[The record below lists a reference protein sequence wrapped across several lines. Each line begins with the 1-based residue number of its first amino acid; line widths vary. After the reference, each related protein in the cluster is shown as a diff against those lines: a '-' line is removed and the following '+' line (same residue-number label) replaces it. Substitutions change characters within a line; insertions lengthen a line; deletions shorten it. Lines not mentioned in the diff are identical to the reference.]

1 MFEPR
6 YFAVRGAARLF
17 LGGILAAGLAVSGCR
32 RKSDSTLTLPAGA
45 GVAAPRRDEP
55 PVALDPETPVRYP
68 PALYQ
73 QRISGTVLLRLFVDE
88 NGKVAPESTRVQE
101 SSGYPALDSAALA
114 AAPKLHY
121 APALRNGT
129 PVATL
134 FTQPIHFRHP
144 DRGGTTP

>member
-1 MFEPR
+1 M
-6 YFAVRGAARLF
+6 GAARL
-17 LGGILAAGLAVSGCR
+17 LLAGILAAGLAVTSCR
-32 RKSDSTLTLPAGA
+32 RKSDSTVTLSTDAGPGA
-45 GVAAPRRDEP
+45 SRRDEP
-55 PVALDPETPVRYP
+55 PVALDAETPVRYP
-68 PALYQ
+68 MALYQ

-121 APALRNGT
+121 APALRNGI
-129 PVATL
+129 PVAAL
-134 FTQPIHFRHP
+134 FTQPIRFRHP

>member
-1 MFEPR
+1 MR
-6 YFAVRGAARLF
+6 AAPLV
-17 LGGILAAGLAVSGCR
+17 LGLL
-32 RKSDSTLTLPAGA
+32 LA
-45 GVAAPRRDEP
+45 GVAAEACERKPDTIVTLPRDPTSAAAVRREEP
-55 PVALDPETPVRYP
+55 PVALDAVSPVVYP

-73 QRISGTVLLRLFVDE
+73 QRISGTVLLRLFADE
-88 NGKVAPESTRVQE
+88 TGRIVPESTRVQE

-114 AAPKLHY
+114 AAPQLHF

-134 FTQPIHFRHP
+134 FTQPVHFRHP

>member
-1 MFEPR
+1 M
-6 YFAVRGAARLF
+6 RGARLV
-17 LGGILAAGLAVSGCR
+17 IAAMLAASLVVSNCR
-32 RKSDSTLTLPAGA
+32 RKSDSTVTLPADA
-45 GVAAPRRDEP
+45 GSGGPRRDEP

-68 PALYQ
+68 LALYQ

-88 NGKVAPESTRVQE
+88 NGTVAPESTRVQE

>member
-1 MFEPR
+1 M
-6 YFAVRGAARLF
+6 GAAWLVRAGCVAAVLVLF
-17 LGGILAAGLAVSGCR
+17 GCH
-32 RKSDSTLTLPAGA
+32 RKSDSTVTLPADA
-45 GVAAPRRDEP
+45 GSGVPRRDEP

-68 PALYQ
+68 MALYQ

-88 NGKVAPESTRVQE
+88 NGKVAPESTKVQE

-129 PVATL
+129 PIATF

>member
-1 MFEPR
+1 MR
-6 YFAVRGAARLF
+6 DARL
-17 LGGILAAGLAVSGCR
+17 LLAGSVAAALLLSGCR
-32 RKSDSTLTLPAGA
+32 RKADSTVTLPADA
-45 GVAAPRRDEP
+45 GTGAPRRDEP
-55 PVALDPETPVRYP
+55 PVALDPETPVQYP
-68 PALYQ
+68 MALYQ

-129 PVATL
+129 PIATL